1 MKERSMRQL
10 FLAITFLVTL
20 SAQDNFIGDIFE
32 NGSINYGDR
41 TIQAIGIGFIPENV
55 INAGQARRSAMRIA
69 KQDALRQLIE
79 IINGVNVTS
88 ETTVSGAMF
97 DDVIKTQV
105 QGAIRGARQIGQPKY
120 LSDTS
125 VEVVYE
131 VKMADISRVLLPM
144 AEKAPTLT
152 FDNVTATAP
161 AGIAAAAA
169 EQQQAGTADTGVKS
183 GGVTGIIIDG
193 TGLGLRPAMSP
204 RILNQGGSVVYG
216 PGQYSRDYAA
226 ANGVVGYAKTLDQA
240 KSDTRV
246 QGNPLIIRGA
256 STSGSTSADVIIS
269 NADAGRLAVADG
281 AGGLLKNCRV
291 IIVLD

>member
-1 MKERSMRQL
+1 MASLM
-10 FLAITFLVTL
+10 
-20 SAQDNFIGDIFE
+20 AQDDFIGDVFE
-32 NGSINYGDR
+32 NGSVNYGDR
-41 TIQAIGIGFIPENV
+41 TIQANGIGFIPENV
-55 INAGQARRSAMRIA
+55 INAGQARRAAMRIA

-79 IINGVNVTS
+79 IVNGVNVTS

-97 DDVIKTQV
+97 DDMIKTQV

-152 FDNVTATAP
+152 FDDTNVSVSGTV
-161 AGIAAAAA
+161 AAAP
-169 EQQQAGTADTGVKS
+169 EQQQAGTDTGVKS

-240 KSDTRV
+240 KNDTRV

-269 NADAGRLAVADG
+269 NADAGKLAVADG
-281 AGGLLKNCRV
+281 AAGLLKNCRV
-291 IIVLD
+291 MFVLD

>member
-1 MKERSMRQL
+1 MRPL

-20 SAQDNFIGDIFE
+20 SAQDNFIGDVFE

-55 INAGQARRSAMRIA
+55 INTGQARRSVMRIA

-79 IINGVNVTS
+79 IVNGVNVTS

-105 QGAIRGARQIGQPKY
+105 QGAIRGARQIGEPKY

-125 VEVVYE
+125 VEVIYE

-152 FDNVTATAP
+152 FDDTNVTVSGTV
-161 AGIAAAAA
+161 AAAP
-169 EQQQAGTADTGVKS
+169 EQQQVGTDTGVKS

-204 RILNQGGSVVYG
+204 RILNQGGNVVYG

-226 ANGVVGYAKTLDQA
+226 ANGVVGYAKSLDQA

-246 QGNPLIIRGA
+246 QGNPLIIRGT

-269 NADAGRLAVADG
+269 NADAGKLAVADG
-281 AGGLLKNCRV
+281 AAGLLKNCRV
-291 IIVLD
+291 MIVLD

>member
-1 MKERSMRQL
+1 
-10 FLAITFLVTL
+10 
-20 SAQDNFIGDIFE
+20 
-32 NGSINYGDR
+32 
-41 TIQAIGIGFIPENV
+41 
-55 INAGQARRSAMRIA
+55 
-69 KQDALRQLIE
+69 
-79 IINGVNVTS
+79 
-88 ETTVSGAMF
+88 MF

-152 FDNVTATAP
+152 FDDTNVTVSGTVATAP
-161 AGIAAAAA
+161 
-169 EQQQAGTADTGVKS
+169 EQQQAGTDTGVKS

-226 ANGVVGYAKTLDQA
+226 ANGVAGYAKSLDQA
-240 KSDTRV
+240 KNDTRV
-246 QGNPLIIRGA
+246 QGNPLIIRAA

-269 NADAGRLAVADG
+269 NADAGKLAVADG
-281 AGGLLKNCRV
+281 AAGLLKNCRV
-291 IIVLD
+291 MFVLDWFRF

>member
-1 MKERSMRQL
+1 MRPL

-20 SAQDNFIGDIFE
+20 SAQDNFIGDVFE

-79 IINGVNVTS
+79 IVNGVNVTS

-152 FDNVTATAP
+152 FDDTNVSVSGTV
-161 AGIAAAAA
+161 AAAP
-169 EQQQAGTADTGVKS
+169 EQQQAGTDTGVKS

-240 KSDTRV
+240 KNDTRV

-291 IIVLD
+291 MIVLD

>member
-1 MKERSMRQL
+1 MRPL

-20 SAQDNFIGDIFE
+20 SAQDNFIGDVFE

-79 IINGVNVTS
+79 IVNGVNVTS

-105 QGAIRGARQIGQPKY
+105 QGAIRGARQIGEPKY

-152 FDNVTATAP
+152 FDDTNVAVSGTV
-161 AGIAAAAA
+161 AAAT
-169 EQQQAGTADTGVKS
+169 EQQQTGTDTGVKS

-226 ANGVVGYAKTLDQA
+226 ANGVAGYAKSLDQA
-240 KSDTRV
+240 KGDTRV
-246 QGNPLIIRGA
+246 QGNPLIIRAA
-256 STSGSTSADVIIS
+256 STSGSSSADVIIS
-269 NADAGRLAVADG
+269 NADAGKLAVADG

-291 IIVLD
+291 MFVLD

>member
-1 MKERSMRQL
+1 MRPL

-20 SAQDNFIGDIFE
+20 SAQDNFIGDVFE

-79 IINGVNVTS
+79 IVNGVNVTS

-152 FDNVTATAP
+152 FDNVNVSASGTV
-161 AGIAAAAA
+161 AAAP

-226 ANGVVGYAKTLDQA
+226 ANGVAGYAKSLDQA

-246 QGNPLIIRGA
+246 QGNPLVIRAA
-256 STSGSTSADVIIS
+256 SASGSTSADVIIS
-269 NADAGRLAVADG
+269 NADAGKLAVADG
-281 AGGLLKNCRV
+281 AAGLLKNCRV
-291 IIVLD
+291 MFVLD

>member
-1 MKERSMRQL
+1 MRPL
-10 FLAITFLVTL
+10 FFAITFLVTL
-20 SAQDNFIGDIFE
+20 SAQDNFIGDVFE
-32 NGSINYGDR
+32 KGSINYGDR

-79 IINGVNVTS
+79 IVNGVNVTS

-152 FDNVTATAP
+152 YDDVNVGVSTT
-161 AGIAAAAA
+161 AAAAPNQ
-169 EQQQAGTADTGVKS
+169 EQAGTDTGVKS

-204 RILNQGGSVVYG
+204 RILNQGGSVVFG

-226 ANGVVGYAKTLDQA
+226 ANGVAGYAKSLDQA

-246 QGNPLIIRGA
+246 QGNPLVIRAA
-256 STSGSTSADVIIS
+256 SASGSTSADVIIS
-269 NADAGRLAVADG
+269 NADAGKLSVADG
-281 AGGLLKNCRV
+281 AAGLLKNCRV
-291 IIVLD
+291 MFVLD

>member
-1 MKERSMRQL
+1 MKERCMRPL
-10 FLAITFLVTL
+10 FLVITFLVTL
-20 SAQDNFIGDIFE
+20 SAQNDFIGDVFE

-79 IINGVNVTS
+79 IVNGVNVTS

-105 QGAIRGARQIGQPKY
+105 QGAIRGARRIGDPKY

-131 VKMADISRVLLPM
+131 VKMADISLVLLPM
-144 AEKAPTLT
+144 AEKAPSLT
-152 FDNVTATAP
+152 FDNVNVTVSGTVATAP
-161 AGIAAAAA
+161 
-169 EQQQAGTADTGVKS
+169 EQQQAGTDTGVKS

-226 ANGVVGYAKTLDQA
+226 ANGVVGYAKSLDQA

-246 QGNPLIIRGA
+246 QGNPLIIRAA
-256 STSGSTSADVIIS
+256 STSGSSSADVIIS
-269 NADAGRLAVADG
+269 NADAGKLAVADG
-281 AGGLLKNCRV
+281 AAGLLKNCRV
-291 IIVLD
+291 MIVLD

>member
-1 MKERSMRQL
+1 MRPL
-10 FLAITFLVTL
+10 FLAITFFVTL
-20 SAQDNFIGDIFE
+20 SAQDNFIGDVFE
-32 NGSINYGDR
+32 KGSINYGDR

-79 IINGVNVTS
+79 IVNGVNVTS

-152 FDNVTATAP
+152 YDDVNVSVS
-161 AGIAAAAA
+161 GAAAAA
-169 EQQQAGTADTGVKS
+169 PDQQPTGTDTGVKS

-226 ANGVVGYAKTLDQA
+226 ANGVAGYAKSLDQA

-246 QGNPLIIRGA
+246 QGNPLVIRAA
-256 STSGSTSADVIIS
+256 SASGSTSADVIIS
-269 NADAGRLAVADG
+269 NEDAGRLAVADG
-281 AGGLLKNCRV
+281 AAGLLRNCRV
-291 IIVLD
+291 MFVLD

>member
-1 MKERSMRQL
+1 MKYV
-10 FLAITFLVTL
+10 LAMMTVIGILV
-20 SAQDNFIGDIFE
+20 AQDDFIGDVFE
-32 NGSINYGDR
+32 KGSVNYGDR

-55 INAGQARRSAMRIA
+55 INAGQARRAAMRIA

-79 IINGVNVTS
+79 IVNGVNVTS

-105 QGAIRGARQIGQPKY
+105 QGAIRGARRVGEPKY

-125 VEVVYE
+125 VEVTYE

-152 FDNVTATAP
+152 YEDVTVGDATAASDQGSSTESGP
-161 AGIAAAAA
+161 
-169 EQQQAGTADTGVKS
+169 TS

-193 TGLGLRPAMSP
+193 KGLGLRPAMSP
-204 RILNQGGSVVYG
+204 RIVNQSGSVVYG

-226 ANGVVGYAKTLDQA
+226 TNGVVGYAKSMEQA
-240 KSDTRV
+240 KADPRV
-246 QGNPLIIRGA
+246 QGNPLVIRGSSVSGA
-256 STSGSTSADVIIS
+256 SAADLVIS
-269 NADAGRLAVADG
+269 NVDAGKIARADG
-281 AGGLLKNCRV
+281 SAGLLGDCRV
-291 IIVLD
+291 MFVLD

>member
-1 MKERSMRQL
+1 MKY
-10 FLAITFLVTL
+10 FTAIVTVLGILV
-20 SAQDNFIGDIFE
+20 AQDDFIGDVFD
-32 NGSINYGDR
+32 NGSVNYGDR

-55 INAGQARRSAMRIA
+55 INAGQARRAAMRIA

-79 IINGVNVTS
+79 IVNGVNVTS

-105 QGAIRGARQIGQPKY
+105 QGAIRGARRVGDPKY

-125 VEVVYE
+125 VEVTYE

-152 FDNVTATAP
+152 FEDMTVGGAATPEASSDQ
-161 AGIAAAAA
+161 GSS
-169 EQQQAGTADTGVKS
+169 ADSGPTS

-193 TGLGLRPAMSP
+193 KGLGLRPAMSP
-204 RILNQGGSVVYG
+204 RIMNQSGSVVYG

-226 ANGVVGYAKTLDQA
+226 SNGVVGYAKSLEQA
-240 KSDTRV
+240 KADPRV
-246 QGNPLIIRGA
+246 QGNPLVIRG
-256 STSGSTSADVIIS
+256 SSVSGSSAADLVVS
-269 NADAGRLAVADG
+269 NVDAGKIARADG
-281 AGGLLKNCRV
+281 SAGLLGNCRV
-291 IIVLD
+291 MFVLD

>member
-1 MKERSMRQL
+1 MRPL

-20 SAQDNFIGDIFE
+20 SAQDNFIGDVFE
-32 NGSINYGDR
+32 KGSINYGDR

-79 IINGVNVTS
+79 IVNGVNVTS

-152 FDNVTATAP
+152 FDNVNVTVSGTVATAP
-161 AGIAAAAA
+161 
-169 EQQQAGTADTGVKS
+169 EQQQAGTDTGVKS

-226 ANGVVGYAKTLDQA
+226 ANGVVGYAKSLDQA

-269 NADAGRLAVADG
+269 NADAGKLVVADG
-281 AGGLLKNCRV
+281 AAGLLKNCRV
-291 IIVLD
+291 MIVLD

>member
-1 MKERSMRQL
+1 MRPL
-10 FLAITFLVTL
+10 FLVITFLVTL
-20 SAQDNFIGDIFE
+20 SAQDNFIGDVFE
-32 NGSINYGDR
+32 KGSINYGDR

-55 INAGQARRSAMRIA
+55 INAGQARRAAMRIA

-79 IINGVNVTS
+79 IVNGVNVTS

-97 DDVIKTQV
+97 DDMIKTQV

-144 AEKAPTLT
+144 AEKAPALT
-152 FDNVTATAP
+152 FDDTNVSVSGTVASAP
-161 AGIAAAAA
+161 
-169 EQQQAGTADTGVKS
+169 EQQQAGSDTGVKS

-226 ANGVVGYAKTLDQA
+226 ANGVAGYAKSLDQA

-246 QGNPLIIRGA
+246 QGNPLIIRAA
-256 STSGSTSADVIIS
+256 STSGSSSADVIIS
-269 NADAGRLAVADG
+269 NADAGKLVVADG
-281 AGGLLKNCRV
+281 AAGLLKNCRV
-291 IIVLD
+291 MIVLD

>member
-1 MKERSMRQL
+1 MKERCMRPL

-20 SAQDNFIGDIFE
+20 IAQDNFIGDVFE
-32 NGSINYGDR
+32 KGSINYGDR

-79 IINGVNVTS
+79 IVNGVNVTS

-105 QGAIRGARQIGQPKY
+105 QGAIRGARRIGDPKY

-131 VKMADISRVLLPM
+131 VKMADISLVLLPM

-152 FDNVTATAP
+152 FDNVNVTVSGTV
-161 AGIAAAAA
+161 AAAP

-226 ANGVVGYAKTLDQA
+226 ANGVAGYAKSLDQA

-246 QGNPLIIRGA
+246 QGNPLVIRAA
-256 STSGSTSADVIIS
+256 SASGSSSADVIIS
-269 NADAGRLAVADG
+269 NADAGKLAVADG
-281 AGGLLKNCRV
+281 AAGLLKNCRV
-291 IIVLD
+291 MIVLD

>member
-1 MKERSMRQL
+1 MRPI
-10 FLAITFLVTL
+10 FITICLMASL
-20 SAQDNFIGDIFE
+20 MAQDDFIGDVFE
-32 NGSINYGDR
+32 NGSVNYGDR

-79 IINGVNVTS
+79 IVNGVNVTS

-152 FDNVTATAP
+152 FDNANVIVSGT
-161 AGIAAAAA
+161 AAAAP
-169 EQQQAGTADTGVKS
+169 EQEQAGTDTGVKS

-226 ANGVVGYAKTLDQA
+226 ANGVAGYAKSLDQA

-246 QGNPLIIRGA
+246 QGNPLVIRGA

-269 NADAGRLAVADG
+269 NADAGKLAVADG
-281 AGGLLKNCRV
+281 AAGLLKNCRV
-291 IIVLD
+291 MFVLD

>member
-1 MKERSMRQL
+1 MRPL

-20 SAQDNFIGDIFE
+20 SAQDNFIGDVFE
-32 NGSINYGDR
+32 KGSINYGDR

-97 DDVIKTQV
+97 DDMIKTQV

-152 FDNVTATAP
+152 FDDTNVSVSGTVASAP
-161 AGIAAAAA
+161 
-169 EQQQAGTADTGVKS
+169 EQQQAGTDTGVKS

-226 ANGVVGYAKTLDQA
+226 ANGVAGYAKSLDQA

-246 QGNPLIIRGA
+246 QGNPLVIRAA
-256 STSGSTSADVIIS
+256 SASGSSSADVIIS
-269 NADAGRLAVADG
+269 NADAGKLVVADG
-281 AGGLLKNCRV
+281 AAGLLKNCRV
-291 IIVLD
+291 MIVLD

>member
-1 MKERSMRQL
+1 MRPL
-10 FLAITFLVTL
+10 FIAITFLVTL
-20 SAQDNFIGDIFE
+20 SAQDNFIGDVFE
-32 NGSINYGDR
+32 KGSINYGDR

-79 IINGVNVTS
+79 IVNGVNVTS

-105 QGAIRGARQIGQPKY
+105 QGAIRGARRIGDPKY

-152 FDNVTATAP
+152 FDNVNVSASGTV
-161 AGIAAAAA
+161 AAAP

-226 ANGVVGYAKTLDQA
+226 ANGVAGYAKSLDQA

-246 QGNPLIIRGA
+246 QGNPLIIRAA
-256 STSGSTSADVIIS
+256 STSGSSSADVIIS
-269 NADAGRLAVADG
+269 NADAGKLTVADG
-281 AGGLLKNCRV
+281 AAGLLKNCRV
-291 IIVLD
+291 MFVLD

>member
-1 MKERSMRQL
+1 MKEQTMRPL

-20 SAQDNFIGDIFE
+20 SAQDNFIGDVFE
-32 NGSINYGDR
+32 KGSINYGDR

-79 IINGVNVTS
+79 IVNGVNVTS

-105 QGAIRGARQIGQPKY
+105 QGAIRGARQVGQPKY

-152 FDNVTATAP
+152 YDDVNVSVS
-161 AGIAAAAA
+161 GAAAAA
-169 EQQQAGTADTGVKS
+169 PEQQQAGTDTRLKS

-226 ANGVVGYAKTLDQA
+226 ANGVAGYAKSLDQA

-246 QGNPLIIRGA
+246 QGNPLVIRAA
-256 STSGSTSADVIIS
+256 SASGSTSADVIIS
-269 NADAGRLAVADG
+269 NEDAGRLAVADG
-281 AGGLLKNCRV
+281 AAGLLRNCRV
-291 IIVLD
+291 MFVLD

>member
-1 MKERSMRQL
+1 MRPL

-20 SAQDNFIGDIFE
+20 SAQNDFIGDVFE

-79 IINGVNVTS
+79 IVNGVNVTS

-105 QGAIRGARQIGQPKY
+105 QGAIRGARRIGDPKY

-161 AGIAAAAA
+161 AGTAAAPA
-169 EQQQAGTADTGVKS
+169 EQQQAGTDTGVKS

-226 ANGVVGYAKTLDQA
+226 ANGVAGYAKSLDQA

-246 QGNPLIIRGA
+246 QGNPLVIRAA
-256 STSGSTSADVIIS
+256 SASGSSSADVIIS
-269 NADAGRLAVADG
+269 NADAGKLVVADG
-281 AGGLLKNCRV
+281 AAGLLKNCRV
-291 IIVLD
+291 MIVLD

>member
-1 MKERSMRQL
+1 MRPL
-10 FLAITFLVTL
+10 FLVITFLVTL
-20 SAQDNFIGDIFE
+20 SAQNDFIGDVFE

-79 IINGVNVTS
+79 IVNGVNVTS

-105 QGAIRGARQIGQPKY
+105 QGAIRGARRIGDPKY

-131 VKMADISRVLLPM
+131 VKMADISLVLLPM

-152 FDNVTATAP
+152 FDNVNVTVSGTV
-161 AGIAAAAA
+161 AAAP
-169 EQQQAGTADTGVKS
+169 EQQQVGTTDTGVKS

-226 ANGVVGYAKTLDQA
+226 ANGVVGYAKSLDQA

-269 NADAGRLAVADG
+269 NTDAGKLAVADG
-281 AGGLLKNCRV
+281 AAGLLKNCRV
-291 IIVLD
+291 MIVLD

>member
-1 MKERSMRQL
+1 MRPL
-10 FLAITFLVTL
+10 FLAIIFLGTL
-20 SAQDNFIGDIFE
+20 NAQDNFIGDVFE
-32 NGSINYGDR
+32 KGSINYGDR

-79 IINGVNVTS
+79 IVNGVNVTS

-152 FDNVTATAP
+152 YDNANVSVSGTAATAP
-161 AGIAAAAA
+161 D
-169 EQQQAGTADTGVKS
+169 QQAGTDTGVKS

-226 ANGVVGYAKTLDQA
+226 ANGVAGYAKSMDQA

-246 QGNPLIIRGA
+246 QGNPLVIRAA
-256 STSGSTSADVIIS
+256 SASGSTSADVVIS

-281 AGGLLKNCRV
+281 AAGLLKNCRV
-291 IIVLD
+291 MFVLD

>member
-1 MKERSMRQL
+1 MKERTMRPL
-10 FLAITFLVTL
+10 FLAITILATL
-20 SAQDNFIGDIFE
+20 NAQDNFIGDVFE
-32 NGSINYGDR
+32 KGSINYGDR

-79 IINGVNVTS
+79 IVNGVNVTS

-161 AGIAAAAA
+161 AGTAAAAP
-169 EQQQAGTADTGVKS
+169 EQQQAGTDTGIKS

-226 ANGVVGYAKTLDQA
+226 ANGVAGYAKSLDQA
-240 KSDTRV
+240 KNDTRV
-246 QGNPLIIRGA
+246 QGNPLIIRAA
-256 STSGSTSADVIIS
+256 STSGSSSADVIIS
-269 NADAGRLAVADG
+269 NADAGKLAVADG
-281 AGGLLKNCRV
+281 AAGLLKNCRV
-291 IIVLD
+291 MFVLD

>member
-1 MKERSMRQL
+1 MRPL

-20 SAQDNFIGDIFE
+20 SAQDNFIGDVFE

-79 IINGVNVTS
+79 IVNGVNVTS

-105 QGAIRGARQIGQPKY
+105 QGAIRGARRIGDPKY

-131 VKMADISRVLLPM
+131 VKMADISLVLLPM

-152 FDNVTATAP
+152 FDNVNVTVSGTV
-161 AGIAAAAA
+161 AAAP
-169 EQQQAGTADTGVKS
+169 EQQQVGTTDTGVKS

-226 ANGVVGYAKTLDQA
+226 ANGVVGYAKSLDQA

-269 NADAGRLAVADG
+269 NTDAGKLAVADG
-281 AGGLLKNCRV
+281 AAGLLKNCRV
-291 IIVLD
+291 MIVLD

>member
-1 MKERSMRQL
+1 MKERCMRPL

-20 SAQDNFIGDIFE
+20 SAQNDFIGDVFE

-79 IINGVNVTS
+79 IVNGVNVTS

-105 QGAIRGARQIGQPKY
+105 QGAIRGARRIGDPKY

-152 FDNVTATAP
+152 FDDTNVTASGTVAV
-161 AGIAAAAA
+161 AL
-169 EQQQAGTADTGVKS
+169 EQQQVGTTDTGVKS

-226 ANGVVGYAKTLDQA
+226 ANGVVGYAKSLDQA

-269 NADAGRLAVADG
+269 NTDAGKLAVADG
-281 AGGLLKNCRV
+281 AAGLLKNCRV
-291 IIVLD
+291 MIVLD

>member
-1 MKERSMRQL
+1 MRPL

-20 SAQDNFIGDIFE
+20 SAQDNFIGDVFE

-55 INAGQARRSAMRIA
+55 INTGQARRSVMRIA

-79 IINGVNVTS
+79 IVNGVNVTS

-105 QGAIRGARQIGQPKY
+105 QGAIRGARRIGDPKY

-131 VKMADISRVLLPM
+131 VKMADISLVLLPM

-152 FDNVTATAP
+152 FDNVNVTVSGTV
-161 AGIAAAAA
+161 AAAP
-169 EQQQAGTADTGVKS
+169 EQQQVGTTDTGVKS

-226 ANGVVGYAKTLDQA
+226 ANGVVGYAKSLDQA

-256 STSGSTSADVIIS
+256 STSGSSRADVIIS
-269 NADAGRLAVADG
+269 NTDAGKLAVADG
-281 AGGLLKNCRV
+281 AAGLLKNCRV
-291 IIVLD
+291 MIVLD

>member
-1 MKERSMRQL
+1 MKERSMRPL

-20 SAQDNFIGDIFE
+20 SAQDNFIGDVFE

-79 IINGVNVTS
+79 IVNGVNVTS

-105 QGAIRGARQIGQPKY
+105 QGAIRGARQIGEPKY

-152 FDNVTATAP
+152 FDNVNVTVSGTV
-161 AGIAAAAA
+161 AAAP

-226 ANGVVGYAKTLDQA
+226 ANGVAGYAKSLDQA

-246 QGNPLIIRGA
+246 QGNPLIIRAA
-256 STSGSTSADVIIS
+256 STSGSSSADVIIS
-269 NADAGRLAVADG
+269 NADAGKLAVADG
-281 AGGLLKNCRV
+281 AAGLLKNCRV
-291 IIVLD
+291 MFVLD